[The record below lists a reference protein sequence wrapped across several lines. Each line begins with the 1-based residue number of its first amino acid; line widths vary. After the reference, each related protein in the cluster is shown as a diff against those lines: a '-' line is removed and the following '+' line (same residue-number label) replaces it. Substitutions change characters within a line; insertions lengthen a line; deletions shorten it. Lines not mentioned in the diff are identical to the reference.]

1 MHLKSNSMQLP
12 DIDIKPDKV
21 IPFFSDGKWSL
32 YHLLSHCLAY
42 TGPANVRI
50 SSFSLS
56 ENAVRSFIN
65 DKQSGL
71 IKSMSLLFDVSIP
84 HRKIDLMLFA
94 REVFS
99 EIRLC
104 PNHSKMILI
113 DGDHKLCIISTQ
125 NLTPNPR
132 LEVGVLFT
140 TNEHY
145 NFYSNVFDNYFVNA
159 LSYNHYDHGETT

>member
-1 MHLKSNSMQLP
+1 MRIPNIH
-12 DIDIKPDKV
+12 IVPDKV

-32 YHLLSHCLAY
+32 FHLLSHCLAY
-42 TGPANVRI
+42 YTGPAKVRI
-50 SSFSLS
+50 SSFSIS
-56 ENAVRSFIN
+56 ENALRSFLN
-65 DKQSGL
+65 DKESGL

-104 PNHSKMILI
+104 PNHSKIILI
-113 DGDHKLCIISTQ
+113 DGDRKACIISSQ

-132 LEVGVLFT
+132 LEAGVIFT
-140 TNEHY
+140 TDEHY
-145 NFYSNVFDNYFVNA
+145 NFYSNLFDNYFNSA
-159 LSYNHYDHGETT
+159 FSFNPNGIE

>member
-1 MHLKSNSMQLP
+1 MQLP
-12 DIDIKPDKV
+12 DINIKPEKV

-32 YHLLSHCLAY
+32 FHLLSLCLGY
-42 TGPANVRI
+42 TGPADVRI

-56 ENAVRSFIN
+56 ENAVRSFLN
-65 DKQSGL
+65 DKDRGL
-71 IKSMSLLFDVSIP
+71 IKSLSLLFDISIP

-104 PNHSKMILI
+104 PNHSKIILI
-113 DGDHKLCIISTQ
+113 DGKLKVCIISSH

-132 LEVGVLFT
+132 LEAGVIFT
-140 TNEHY
+140 TKEHY
-145 NFYSNVFDNYFVNA
+145 KFYSDLFDNFFESA
-159 LSYNHYDHGETT
+159 FTYNPNGID

>member
-1 MHLKSNSMQLP
+1 MQLL

-32 YHLLSHCLAY
+32 FHLLSHCLQY
-42 TGPANVRI
+42 TGPADVRI

-65 DKQSGL
+65 NKQSGL
-71 IKSMSLLFDVSIP
+71 IKSISLLFDVSIP

-104 PNHSKMILI
+104 PNHSKIILI
-113 DGDHKLCIISTQ
+113 DGNCKVCIISSQ

-140 TNEHY
+140 TDDHY
-145 NFYSNVFDNYFVNA
+145 NFYSNVFDSFFDNA
-159 LSYNHYDHGETT
+159 LIYNPYDHGKTA